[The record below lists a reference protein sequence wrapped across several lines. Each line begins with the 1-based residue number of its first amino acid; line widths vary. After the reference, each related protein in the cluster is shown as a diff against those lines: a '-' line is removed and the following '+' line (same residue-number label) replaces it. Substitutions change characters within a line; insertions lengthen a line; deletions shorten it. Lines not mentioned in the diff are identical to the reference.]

1 VADCTSAEEY
11 ALMPV
16 VLFFL
21 LMQMMAVLSE
31 ALLYCTEG
39 TLRMQALSGWLV
51 FVQLLAAHAPAVLQR
66 VAAHAAVVLLPVLEL
81 TSEQVGSTS
90 AGTATAKAAEGAAAA
105 AAAGE
110 VDTAAVQLAAEVL
123 HEIVVKQRQHVRA
136 ALRNMPPLPSLD
148 VLKEVNQ
155 VLAQVRVT
163 SVTCR

>member
-1 VADCTSAEEY
+1 VPAVLQCLYCLPAHCLLCFY
-11 ALMPV
+11 AL
-16 VLFFL
+16 L
-21 LMQMMAVLSE
+21 QMMAVLSE

-81 TSEQVGSTS
+81 TSEQGS
-90 AGTATAKAAEGAAAA
+90 AITAAGAAAA
-105 AAAGE
+105 TGKAAGSEAAAGE
-110 VDTAAVQLAAEVL
+110 VDTAAVQLAADVL

-155 VLAQVRVT
+155 VLAQVGAT
-163 SVTCR
+163 SFT